1 VTAIPDEFAG
11 TVRRVWGAAGERWL
25 AGLPELVAEI
35 AARWSLTVGPL
46 FPLSFHWVAA
56 VTRADGS
63 RAVLRLGVPGQ
74 PEDASA
80 VLALRL
86 LGGDGAVALLADD
99 PAAGAMLLER
109 ADPGTPL
116 AELAESDD
124 PAATAVLLNVMHRLH
139 RPAPTDLGLPTVAGW
154 GRGFDRLRS
163 RHGGGTGPLPA
174 PLVTHAERIWAEL
187 AAPPPAGSPAGSL
200 ANTPAGTTASAPA
213 SSPVLLHGDL
223 HHDNVLRSDRAGWLA
238 IDPKGVLGEP
248 LHEVGPLL
256 LNPWPGLLRWP
267 DPGAVLGRRVE
278 QLADGL
284 GLPARTVRRWG
295 FAFAVLSAVWSDE
308 DGAPRD
314 DHSLTVA
321 ELLG

>member
-1 VTAIPDEFAG
+1 MTAIPGEFAA

-25 AGLPELVAEI
+25 AGLPGLVAEI
-35 AARWSLTVGPL
+35 AERWSLTIGPL
-46 FPLSFHWVAA
+46 FTLSFHWVAA
-56 VTRADGS
+56 VTRADGG
-63 RAVLRLGVPGQ
+63 RAVLRLGVPGE

-80 VLALRL
+80 ALALRL

-99 PAAGAMLLER
+99 PAVGAMLLER

-124 PAATAVLLNVMHRLH
+124 QAATAVLLDVMHRLH
-139 RPAPTDLGLPTVAGW
+139 RPAPADGGLPTVAGW

-174 PLVTHAERIWAEL
+174 PLVSRAERIWAEL
-187 AAPPPAGSPAGSL
+187 AAPPLPASPAGSPGGA
-200 ANTPAGTTASAPA
+200 
-213 SSPVLLHGDL
+213 VLLHGDL
-223 HHDNVLRSDRAGWLA
+223 HHENVLRSDRAGWLA

-256 LNPWPGLLRWP
+256 LNPWPELLGWP
-267 DPGAVLGRRVE
+267 DPGAVLARRVE

-295 FAFAVLSAVWSDE
+295 FAFAVMSAVWSDE